1 MASPSMSDLENRFTY
16 HKPFGSQPKR
26 YESIRAKAK
35 ELAILITE
43 LTPHSREQ
51 SLALTKLEECSFW
64 ANASIAR
71 NEIVTDIAK
80 VQEKSDSDFEPTHPP
95 SPYELA
101 RRMLNEIGWDGNDFR
116 LRDKV
121 ALAIAPEV
129 ERINR
134 RATYPDTIVSTPAA
148 NPNMGATDSA
158 LVGEPDS
165 PVETFTPEQVEH
177 AIRSF
182 LSYGE
187 DQYGKSQHGFFS
199 GQGFAGRALRF
210 HLSKF
215 VHDNKL
221 PQLPSELLSSV
232 LTHIPPRPP
241 PKKS

>member
-71 NEIVTDIAK
+71 NEI
-80 VQEKSDSDFEPTHPP
+80 
-95 SPYELA
+95 
-101 RRMLNEIGWDGNDFR
+101 
-116 LRDKV
+116 
-121 ALAIAPEV
+121 
-129 ERINR
+129 
-134 RATYPDTIVSTPAA
+134 PDTIVSTPAA

>member
-1 MASPSMSDLENRFTY
+1 MSDLENRFTY

-80 VQEKSDSDFEPTHPP
+80 VQEKSDPEPTHPP

-134 RATYPDTIVSTPAA
+134 RATYPDTIVSTQAA
-148 NPNMGATDSA
+148 NPNPPSLRPQMIKEGAAEKRRVTAES
-158 LVGEPDS
+158 
-165 PVETFTPEQVEH
+165 
-177 AIRSF
+177 
-182 LSYGE
+182 E
-187 DQYGKSQHGFFS
+187 D
-199 GQGFAGRALRF
+199 
-210 HLSKF
+210 
-215 VHDNKL
+215 
-221 PQLPSELLSSV
+221 E
-232 LTHIPPRPP
+232 
-241 PKKS
+241 